1 MLLRRHSVCDLESEL
16 LVQASNCLTWSSWSR
31 FTRKR
36 SLLLVANASRH
47 RLRDTRLLSL
57 TTLLTLNSRQ
67 MVQLDTDVRMDGPSS
82 LPYDPDQDASEKRDI
97 RKKYRALEKRT
108 GGL

>member
-1 MLLRRHSVCDLESEL
+1 
-16 LVQASNCLTWSSWSR
+16 
-31 FTRKR
+31 
-36 SLLLVANASRH
+36 
-47 RLRDTRLLSL
+47 
-57 TTLLTLNSRQ
+57 

-82 LPYDPDQDASEKRDI
+82 LPYDPDQDAAEKRDI